1 MAYDEK
7 WREAELIAKVKKDF
21 FTHDEFDTTE
31 YIGNIDFCVV
41 QKPNLFISKK
51 QALFWA
57 EAKRGK
63 SDNIK
68 SLIQLILTIG
78 KEKTHE
84 KHLPPE
90 FIGAFNVKQI
100 AFVPFSEIASV
111 FNQNDFNFNVPPSDH
126 ESKEFK
132 QLHKMLKKALEKQSL
147 IFDFFDENDEF
158 NTLLQR
164 FIKKLRVRHGNAL
177 KIGITI
183 NNFFKEPY
191 FEWIKFV
198 KPTINADF
206 EKPLEKDIFAPSH
219 NEFYLADLFA
229 DENSNETLEKAGLRL
244 ILQKDHYIL
253 KVDESGKRNV
263 TFYFND
269 NGKAHKLFWDDYQRP
284 PLKQYQQNILKQ
296 RHLLAPKDKKEYQG
310 AFYTPR
316 IWTLK
321 AKEYLEKTLGKD
333 FEKRY
338 IIWDCAAGT
347 GNLLEFFD
355 ESAKANIYASTL
367 DEADVK
373 IMLQRVK
380 NEKHFPL
387 FERHIFQFDFLND
400 DFSKC
405 PPNLQAIL
413 KDEKKR
419 EKLIIFINPPYAE
432 ATSSK
437 SISEQNSN
445 LHKPQVATETIIYK
459 KYLEYASKA
468 NRELFT
474 QFFMRIYKEIP
485 NCILASFS
493 TLKYINATNFEKF
506 RELFK
511 AKFLKGFICPAY
523 TFDNVKGQFP
533 IGFLI
538 WNTKI
543 KEKFK
548 QIQVDIFNDSDK
560 FIGQKNFYVNKEK
573 I

>member
-1 MAYDEK
+1 M
-7 WREAELIAKVKKDF
+7 
-21 FTHDEFDTTE
+21 
-31 YIGNIDFCVV
+31 
-41 QKPNLFISKK
+41 
-51 QALFWA
+51 
-57 EAKRGK
+57 
-63 SDNIK
+63 
-68 SLIQLILTIG
+68 
-78 KEKTHE
+78 
-84 KHLPPE
+84 
-90 FIGAFNVKQI
+90 
-100 AFVPFSEIASV
+100 PFSEIASV

-126 ESKEFK
+126 ESKDFK

-147 IFDFFDENDEF
+147 IFDFFDEKDKF

-177 KIGITI
+177 KIGITT

-244 ILQKDHYIL
+244 ILQKNHYIL
-253 KVDESGKRNV
+253 KADESGKRNV

-296 RHLLAPKDKKEYQG
+296 RHLLAPKDKREYQG
-310 AFYTPR
+310 AFFTPK

-321 AKEYLEKTLGKD
+321 AKEYLEKALGKG

-419 EKLIIFINPPYAE
+419 EKLIIFINSPYTE
-432 ATSSK
+432 VSSK
-437 SISEQNSN
+437 DVQGKKSVNITSI
-445 LHKPQVATETIIYK
+445 HAKYK
-459 KYLEYASKA
+459 DILQTAG
-468 NRELFT
+468 RELFA

-493 TLKYINATNFEKF
+493 KLKYINGSAFANFRKE
-506 RELFK
+506 FK
-511 AKFLKGFICPAY
+511 LLLM
-523 TFDNVKGQFP
+523 
-533 IGFLI
+533 LI
-538 WNTKI
+538 
-543 KEKFK
+543 
-548 QIQVDIFNDSDK
+548 
-560 FIGQKNFYVNKEK
+560 
-573 I
+573 